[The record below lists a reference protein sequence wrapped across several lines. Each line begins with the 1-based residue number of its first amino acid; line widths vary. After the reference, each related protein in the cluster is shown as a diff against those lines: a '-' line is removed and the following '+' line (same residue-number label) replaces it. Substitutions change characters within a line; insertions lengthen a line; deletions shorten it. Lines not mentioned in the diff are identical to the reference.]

1 MFITKLALPR
11 RTFLRGMGAAIAL
24 PLLDAMVPALTRTS
38 LTAAAT
44 VRRFGG
50 IYIPNGHIEAQWV
63 PTTTGKNY
71 ELTRCLAP
79 LAKVKDHL
87 AVFSHLAH
95 RQAASFGDGNGDH
108 ARGTAAWLTGV
119 HAWERNKGGDG
130 SATLATSMDQIAAV
144 ELGKET
150 SLPSMEM
157 ALDSPTQIACD
168 SGDCFFSNTISWRN
182 TTTPN
187 PMESHPRVVFERL
200 FGEGGSAAVRLAQ
213 IKRNASI
220 LDSVNQ
226 EAAALTKTLG
236 ASDKTKL
243 NEYLE
248 SVREIETRIQHA
260 EQKGGDTA
268 LELPDRPIDIP
279 DSIDDHAK
287 LMFDLQRLAFQA
299 DITRVFTMLMARE
312 GSTRSYPHIGVP
324 DQHHTIS
331 HHKDLPDLKEKK
343 AKIDTYHVSLLAYFL
358 EGLQRTAD
366 GDGTLLDH
374 SIILYGGGLGNGD
387 LHEHTHLP
395 TIAGGGLL
403 PAGHFEYADPTP
415 MANLLLTVLDKLGV
429 PAPEKIGDSTTH
441 LSL

>member
-1 MFITKLALPR
+1 LIITKMALPR
-11 RTFLRGMGAAIAL
+11 RTFLRGIGAAVAL

-38 LTAAAT
+38 LTAASP
-44 VRRFGG
+44 VRRLGA

-63 PTTTGKNY
+63 PTTVGKNY

-79 LAKVKDHL
+79 LAKVKDQL

-108 ARGTAAWLTGV
+108 PRGTAAWLTGV

-130 SATLATSMDQIAAV
+130 SASLATSMDQIAAA
-144 ELGKET
+144 ELGKDT
-150 SLPSMEM
+150 PLPSIEL

-168 SGDCFFSNTISWRN
+168 SGDCFFSNTISWHN
-182 TTTPN
+182 ETTPN

-200 FGEGGSAAVRLAQ
+200 FGEGGTVRQRLAQ
-213 IKRNASI
+213 IRRNKSI
-220 LDSVNQ
+220 LDSVNE
-226 EAAALTKTLG
+226 EAAALNRTLG
-236 ASDKTKL
+236 KGDLTKL

-248 SVREIETRIQHA
+248 SVREIEQRIQRA
-260 EQKGGDTA
+260 EQHGEDNV

-312 GSTRSYPHIGVP
+312 GSTRPYPHIGVP

-331 HHKDLPDLKEKK
+331 HHKDQPELKEKK
-343 AKIDTYHVSLLAYFL
+343 AKIDTYHASLLAYFL
-358 EGLQRTAD
+358 ENLRATPD
-366 GDGTLLDH
+366 GDGNLLDN

-395 TIAGGGLL
+395 TIIAGGLF
-403 PAGHFEYADPTP
+403 PAGHFEYPDPTP
-415 MANLLLTVLDKLGV
+415 MANLLLTMLDRLGV
-429 PAPEKIGDSTTH
+429 PAREKIGDSTGR
-441 LSL
+441 LAL